1 MAEQQPQIGDRVL
14 YRGVYREVVG
24 WQDGPGEPVT
34 EDRGEILVY
43 QNPATER
50 NTYTREKD
58 MEFSEHFG
66 AFYPTGL
73 LLSRAECAVFAAH
86 PETMGSDVPQATDHE
101 QAARLLEEVDLDLDA
116 LSEED
121 RERLNRKIEGYW
133 PEEKFDD
140 PPAPADLFEAARRLR
155 DHREQEG

>member
-1 MAEQQPQIGDRVL
+1 MAEEKPEIGDRVL
-14 YRGVYREVVG
+14 YRGVYREVIG

-50 NTYTREKD
+50 NTYTNESD

-66 AFYPTGL
+66 AFYPVGL
-73 LLSRAECAVFAAH
+73 LLSRAECVVYAAL
-86 PETMGSDVPQATDHE
+86 PDLPGGDVPQARQHE
-101 QAARLLEEVDLDLDA
+101 RAARMLEDEELTLGA

-121 RERLNRKIEGYW
+121 RETLEKKIAGYW
-133 PEEKFDD
+133 PDESER
-140 PPAPADLFEAARRLR
+140 PGADEVFSEARRLR